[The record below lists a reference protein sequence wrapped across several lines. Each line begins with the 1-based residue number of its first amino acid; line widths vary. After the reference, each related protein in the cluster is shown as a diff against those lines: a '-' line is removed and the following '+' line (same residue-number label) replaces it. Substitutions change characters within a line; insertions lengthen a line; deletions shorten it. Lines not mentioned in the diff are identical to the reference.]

1 MTQGLVRYEA
11 ARAAL
16 AAAHR
21 VDEVKTIR
29 DKAQAMAAYAKQARD
44 TQMVQWATE
53 IKVRAER
60 RCGEMLRDSAETG
73 QRATKTSGPPRDV
86 SHDATHTATLRD
98 LGITRDQSSRYQK
111 LAAMPAEHFETAVE
125 TAKATAGAVT
135 SAHMLRLADELRQ
148 TQEVRAM
155 LKQTPA
161 QKAANAWRPIC
172 DALSVLH
179 KRTRD
184 AGRLPVMPIT
194 VYDDL
199 ASTWP
204 AVANFFLA
212 RIDDATTLH
221 KQRPPAAVAGE
232 PAVQGRVYLTLDDP
246 RRVAVLIS
254 LGCSPAWLRLL
265 RSEIDRVIKLQEA
278 AMAAVAAKNSGA
290 AEPVL

>member
-1 MTQGLVRYEA
+1 MTTALAKYET

-73 QRATKTSGPPRDV
+73 QRSTGGKP
-86 SHDATHTATLRD
+86 SHDATVTKLSD

-135 SAHMLRLADELRQ
+135 SAHMMRLADELQATRELHQ
-148 TQEVRAM
+148 TLEQARTGLDRASR
-155 LKQTPA
+155 A
-161 QKAANAWRPIC
+161 DAAWRPVRL
-172 DALSVLH
+172 ALTGLH
-179 KRTRD
+179 
-184 AGRLPVMPIT
+184 
-194 VYDDL
+194 
-199 ASTWP
+199 
-204 AVANFFLA
+204 A
-212 RIDDATTLH
+212 RIEEARRMPACPIKTKAELLAMWTTVRHFLSTH
-221 KQRPPAAVAGE
+221 LE
-232 PAVQGRVYLTLDDP
+232 
-246 RRVAVLIS
+246 
-254 LGCSPAWLRLL
+254 
-265 RSEIDRVIKLQEA
+265 
-278 AMAAVAAKNSGA
+278 
-290 AEPVL
+290 

>member
-1 MTQGLVRYEA
+1 MTAALVKYEA

-73 QRATKTSGPPRDV
+73 QRNTGGKP
-86 SHDATHTATLRD
+86 SHDATVTKLRD

-135 SAHMLRLADELRQ
+135 SAHMLRLADELRTTRELDQ
-148 TQEVRAM
+148 SLEQARQDLDRVSRAD
-155 LKQTPA
+155 A
-161 QKAANAWRPIC
+161 AWRPVRL
-172 DALSVLH
+172 ALIGLH
-179 KRTRD
+179 
-184 AGRLPVMPIT
+184 
-194 VYDDL
+194 
-199 ASTWP
+199 
-204 AVANFFLA
+204 A
-212 RIDDATTLH
+212 RIEEA
-221 KQRPPAAVAGE
+221 RRMPACPKNTKAELLAMWRTV
-232 PAVQGRVYLTLDDP
+232 
-246 RRVAVLIS
+246 RRFLS
-254 LGCSPAWLRLL
+254 THL
-265 RSEIDRVIKLQEA
+265 E
-278 AMAAVAAKNSGA
+278 
-290 AEPVL
+290 